1 MLQSFQTS
9 IRRAG
14 DDGAVFRKEVRSGIL
29 LAITSAIAIYG
40 LMFGTGGIL
49 YGEFVQ
55 GAIWLL
61 LAIASGS
68 ASVVLWQR
76 LPG

>member
-1 MLQSFQTS
+1 MSNACIVNQVSDTAT
-9 IRRAG
+9 IAG
-14 DDGAVFRKEVRSGIL
+14 SLHHVRSVIL